1 MSLVSATR
9 MVGGLREYTYR
20 GFQQLPL
27 VIGSTSLLFTIAT
40 GSIAHANLSL
50 GMGVLMPLYTY
61 IMQSIIGYIMNY
73 FFSKS
78 IFWKRSAGDTCD
90 IIPSSTKTTSL
101 EFIKDVNLDG
111 SVPSYWMSSIAF
123 FIGYSISNAVDSL
136 QTPEIPGSNKANHE
150 KRNTHAVTVIVTT
163 LLFSICILLARF
175 VYMSSCEGS
184 GTGGIALS
192 VLSAMIAAVIGYG
205 MYDLSKRC
213 GARSS
218 DLFGI
223 LSQIL
228 PPSATSPKPV
238 VCTAS

>member
-9 MVGGLREYTYR
+9 IVGGLREYAYR

-27 VIGSTSLLFTIAT
+27 VIGSTSLLFTITT
-40 GSIAHANLSL
+40 GSIAHANLAL
-50 GMGVLMPLYTY
+50 GMGLLMPAYTY
-61 IMQSIIGYIMNY
+61 TLQLLISFIMNRY
-73 FFSKS
+73 FPGS
-78 IFWKRSAGDTCD
+78 IFWKSSAGDTCN
-90 IIPSSTKTTSL
+90 IIPGSTKAGSL
-101 EFIKDVNLDG
+101 DFLRKTNIDG

-136 QTPEIPGSNKANHE
+136 KTPANPGSNEANYE
-150 KRNTHAVTVIVTT
+150 KRNTHAVTVIITT
-163 LLFSICILLARF
+163 IIFSLFILLARF
-175 VYMSSCEGS
+175 IYMSGCEGT
-184 GTGGIALS
+184 GLGGITLS
-192 VLSAMIAAVIGYG
+192 VLSGIGAGLLGYG

-228 PPSATSPKPV
+228 PPSATSPKPI

>member
-9 MVGGLREYTYR
+9 FVGGLREYTYR

-40 GSIAHANLSL
+40 GSIAHANLAL
-50 GMGVLMPLYTY
+50 GMGVLMPAYTY
-61 IMQSIIGYIMNY
+61 ALQLVIGSLMNY
-73 FFSKS
+73 IYPSS
-78 IFWKRSAGDTCD
+78 IFWKRSAGDTCN
-90 IIPSSTKTTSL
+90 IIPSSTKTSPLDFLKKT
-101 EFIKDVNLDG
+101 NLDG
-111 SVPSYWMSSIAF
+111 SVPSYWMTSVAF

-136 QTPEIPGSNKANHE
+136 QTPANPGSNETNHE
-150 KRNTHAVTVIVTT
+150 KRNTHAITVIVTT
-163 LLFSICILLARF
+163 VLFSICILLARF
-175 VYMSSCEGS
+175 VYMSGCEGS
-184 GTGGIALS
+184 GFGGIVLS
-192 VLSAMIAAVIGYG
+192 VLSAILAGVIGYG

-228 PPSATSPKPV
+228 PPSATSPKPI

>member
-9 MVGGLREYTYR
+9 IVGGLREYAYR

-40 GSIAHANLSL
+40 GSIAHANLAL
-50 GMGVLMPLYTY
+50 GMGLLMPAYTY
-61 IMQSIIGYIMNY
+61 ALQLLISLVMNY
-73 FFSKS
+73 FFAGS
-78 IFWKRSAGDTCD
+78 IFWKRSAGDTCN
-90 IIPSSTKTTSL
+90 IIPGSSKTGPLDFLRKT
-101 EFIKDVNLDG
+101 NLDG
-111 SVPSYWMSSIAF
+111 SVPSYWMSSVAF
-123 FIGYSISNAVDSL
+123 FIGYSLSNAIDSL
-136 QTPEIPGSNKANHE
+136 QTPANPGSNEANHE

-163 LLFSICILLARF
+163 VIFSLFILIARF
-175 VYMSSCEGS
+175 VYMSGCEGS
-184 GTGGIALS
+184 GAGGITLSLLSGIGAAL
-192 VLSAMIAAVIGYG
+192 IGYG
-205 MYDLSKRC
+205 MYTFSKQC

-228 PPSATSPKPV
+228 PPSATSPKPI